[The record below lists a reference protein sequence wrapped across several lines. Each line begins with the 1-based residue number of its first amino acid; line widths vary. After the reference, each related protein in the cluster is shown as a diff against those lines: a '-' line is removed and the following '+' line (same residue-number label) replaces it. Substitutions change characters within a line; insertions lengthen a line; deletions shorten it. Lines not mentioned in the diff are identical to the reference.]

1 MSNQHVVQRSEGWAV
16 RKENAERDSFLLKT
30 QQRAFQIA
38 RNIAINQ
45 GGEVFLHGRGGRIRQ
60 RNTYGKKDPFPPPG

>member
-38 RNIAINQ
+38 RSIAINQ
-45 GGEVFLHGRGGRIRQ
+45 GGEVFLHGRDGKIRE
-60 RNTYGKKDPFPPPG
+60 RNTYGKKDHFPPPG